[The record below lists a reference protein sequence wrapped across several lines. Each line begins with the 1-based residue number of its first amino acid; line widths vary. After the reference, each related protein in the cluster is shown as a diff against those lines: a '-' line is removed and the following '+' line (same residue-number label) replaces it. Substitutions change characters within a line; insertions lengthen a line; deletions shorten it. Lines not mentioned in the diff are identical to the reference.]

1 MSEKN
6 SEGRDPKV
14 VGTADNPVAGP
25 EEVTKG
31 ELIAEGTGS
40 ASELASGPH
49 AHLDRVLVPQ
59 APTEGPVRHRIG
71 LQAAS
76 ARENR
81 GLRALPRSARGDPS
95 RRPPLAGR
103 FRRADPPLP
112 DPRG

>member
-31 ELIAEGTGS
+31 QLIAEGTGS

-59 APTEGPVRHRIG
+59 APTEGPVVTVRKGMWGPGHGSGDTSGFSGMTRIIEMPG
-71 LQAAS
+71 TAT
-76 ARENR
+76 
-81 GLRALPRSARGDPS
+81 
-95 RRPPLAGR
+95 PPFG
-103 FRRADPPLP
+103 
-112 DPRG
+112 G